1 MRFTLFHQ
9 ADLLLRGGFARDEL
23 SWRSRLAVVVVFG
36 TFYGAVM
43 GAYGGLDA
51 DRPWQMLYS
60 GLKVPL
66 LLTSAFLLSL
76 PTFFV
81 LNTLLGLRAD
91 FPRVV
96 RALVSTQAGLTVV
109 LASLAPITAFAYI
122 SGIGYQP
129 AILFNALMFG
139 TASVSAQSL
148 LRREY
153 RELIARNPAHRVM
166 LRAWLVVYVFVGIQ
180 MGWVLRPFIG
190 DPVRSV
196 QFFRED
202 SWSNAYIA
210 VLNIAWGAVAGGR

>member
-1 MRFTLFHQ
+1 MRLTLFHQ
-9 ADLLLRGGFARDEL
+9 ADVVLRGGGARDEL
-23 SWRSRLAVVVVFG
+23 SWASRLLIVAVFG
-36 TFYGAVM
+36 VLYGAVM

-66 LLTSAFLLSL
+66 LLTAAFLLSL

-81 LNTLLGLRAD
+81 LNTLLGLRSD
-91 FPRVV
+91 FLQVV
-96 RALVSTQAGLTVV
+96 RALVSTQAALTIA
-109 LASLAPITAFAYI
+109 LASLAPITAFAYV

-129 AILFNALMFG
+129 AILFNALMFAA
-139 TASVSAQSL
+139 ASLGAQGR

-153 RELIARNPAHRVM
+153 RGLIARDPAHRTM
-166 LRAWLVVYVFVGIQ
+166 LRAWLVVYIFVGIQ
-180 MGWVLRPFIG
+180 TGWVLRPFIG
-190 DPVRSV
+190 DPGRAV

-210 VLNIAWGAVAGGR
+210 VWNIIWRVVSGAS